1 MLFKFVMDGLSCRA
15 VLALR
20 DRARSPEPAA
30 NIDQHPPPMPQ
41 TKRFAREQSGEAPE
55 APMLRIDDVSYRYR
69 QAATP
74 ALQGVS
80 LTVPAAGVYGL
91 LGPNG
96 AGKTTLISLIA
107 GLLNTNDG
115 RLSLDDQPL
124 AEARAANPRAIA
136 LVPQDYA
143 FYPMLDVSENLR
155 FFGGALGLNG
165 QALQQQIDAAIAFAR
180 LEQVVDKRAE
190 QLSGGLR
197 RRLNLA
203 IGLLGRPQLL
213 LLDEPTVGVDPQSR
227 HFLLDAIAELPAAG
241 TTVIYTSHYMEE
253 VEAICQR
260 IAIIDQGRV
269 LAEGSLED
277 ILHSPEPVLD
287 LHLDRELPAGIA
299 ARYQALAVAPLKYH
313 LTLPAAEALPRLLDE
328 LAAAGC
334 GVRDLSLG
342 QHNLEQVFM
351 RLTKRSL
358 RD

>member
-1 MLFKFVMDGLSCRA
+1 MLS
-15 VLALR
+15 
-20 DRARSPEPAA
+20 
-30 NIDQHPPPMPQ
+30 ID
-41 TKRFAREQSGEAPE
+41 S
-55 APMLRIDDVSYRYR
+55 VSYRYR
-69 QAATP
+69 EAATP

-80 LTVPAAGVYGL
+80 LNIPAGGVYGL

-96 AGKTTLISLIA
+96 AGKTTLISLLA
-107 GLLNTNDG
+107 GLLKTNDG
-115 RLSLDDQPL
+115 RISLKDRPL

-143 FYPMLDVSENLR
+143 FYPMLDVGENLR
-155 FFGGALGLNG
+155 FFGGALGLG
-165 QALQQQIDAAIAFAR
+165 GKELKTRIAEAIAFAR
-180 LEQVVDKRAE
+180 LEQVVGKRAE

-227 HFLLDAIAELPAAG
+227 HFLLDSIAALPAAG

-260 IAIIDQGRV
+260 IAIIDQGQV
-269 LAEGSLED
+269 LAEGTLVD
-277 ILHSPEPVLD
+277 ILHSPEPLLD
-287 LHLDRELPAGIA
+287 LHLEQPMPDAIA
-299 ARYQALAVAPLKYH
+299 SRYQAIQEAPLKYR
-313 LTLPAAEALPRLLDE
+313 LKLPATDALPRLLDE

-334 GVRDLSLG
+334 SIRDLNLG

-351 RLTKRSL
+351 RLTQRSL

>member
-1 MLFKFVMDGLSCRA
+1 MLS
-15 VLALR
+15 
-20 DRARSPEPAA
+20 
-30 NIDQHPPPMPQ
+30 ID
-41 TKRFAREQSGEAPE
+41 S
-55 APMLRIDDVSYRYR
+55 VSYRYR
-69 QAATP
+69 AAAHP
-74 ALQGVS
+74 ALSDVS
-80 LTVPAAGVYGL
+80 LSVPAGGVYGL

-96 AGKTTLISLIA
+96 AGKTTLISLLA
-107 GLLNTNDG
+107 GLLPSSTGSIFLNG
-115 RLSLDDQPL
+115 RPL
-124 AEARAANPRAIA
+124 AEARTANPRAIA

-143 FYPMLDVSENLR
+143 FYPMLSVSENLR
-155 FFGGALGLNG
+155 FFGGALGLG
-165 QALQQQIDAAIAFAR
+165 GGELKARVDTAIAFAR
-180 LEQVVDKRAE
+180 LEQVVGKRAE

-227 HFLLDAIAELPAAG
+227 HFLLESIAALPAAG

-269 LAEGSLED
+269 LVEGTLDD
-277 ILHSPEPVLD
+277 ILHSPEPVLE
-287 LHLDRELPAGIA
+287 LHLEQPMPAAIA
-299 ARYQALAVAPLKYH
+299 ARYQAIATTPLGYR
-313 LTLPAAEALPRLLDE
+313 LQLGSSAELPRLLDD

-334 GVRDLSLG
+334 AVRDLSLG

-351 RLTKRSL
+351 RLTQRSL